1 MTGLSS
7 RPGTGY
13 KSSQGMTS
21 IGETPESNRNRSRDR
36 SRHAISDAAKA
47 LSETRSQQPVD
58 QGFQIGGALGQADL
72 DIPIE
77 LPADVPEEILRQAP
91 VSVKNR
97 LSMTLGIDPKTKA
110 DHRVSSV
117 YYPRALGDLLKSPAS
132 SQLLYSPQH
141 ATSNVATPVS
151 SRITSPEYGLENG
164 AYRPAHPE
172 GRSHSSLAGSGDQ
185 FKTRYA
191 MPTAIRGSARAS
203 VIDPMMKSQRASNP
217 AFTSHPAVMAMASAP
232 VELPA
237 EADHEE
243 MTIVMALEE
252 TSKPDKTSKPDSVQE
267 PGPEM
272 EEEPRT
278 KPEFSKGAAHTANT
292 SVISATGIPVLV
304 EQETSPGAS
313 RGEPQE
319 SSSHGDVTPSEVA
332 KPSGSDEDEGEV
344 YGDSKESQESSATVR
359 RSDVPNPT
367 AEGPMEAEKAAEN
380 PDSSH
385 IMAKPING
393 SLENVNDAQN
403 TTQAR
408 GGYVAELEASA
419 PVELTKSQEPA
430 APVELEAPFHNFTL
444 PPRPIAVSSNPDK
457 EVPRASIRNL
467 DDFFKLPSE
476 TSIKPGHKPRE
487 GGKSRTIDKT
497 KPLRLK
503 LAKLDGKIVPVRSS
517 PGDEGW
523 RDGEPGAPV
532 QLLKSDVVA
541 DIIETMSNTPPGSP
555 LHQRASSGTSHN
567 SAQRW
572 SHRSTRSLGPLGVAP
587 PPPAPGG
594 RPMVNPDFASAG
606 QFEGERKQKKKKKM
620 SIVSKDKWRLFFQNG
635 NSRALNPSQAAQ
647 AEKASRESGTQQGAL
662 GTEMMTGSGKD
673 VLWFKGEGKRGVDI
687 STSSG

>member
-1 MTGLSS
+1 MSS

-21 IGETPESNRNRSRDR
+21 IGETPESKRNRSRDR
-36 SRHAISDAAKA
+36 SYRAISDAAKA
-47 LSETRSQQPVD
+47 LSETRSQQPIE
-58 QGFQIGGALGQADL
+58 QGHQFGGALGQADL
-72 DIPIE
+72 DIPVE

-97 LSMTLGIDPKTKA
+97 LSMTLGIDPRTKA

-117 YYPRALGDLLKSPAS
+117 YYPRALGELLKSPAS

-151 SRITSPEYGLENG
+151 SSLTSPAYGLENG
-164 AYRPAHPE
+164 AYHPVHQE

-185 FKTRYA
+185 LKTRYA
-191 MPTAIRGSARAS
+191 MPTTIRGSARAS

-243 MTIVMALEE
+243 MTIVMALEN
-252 TSKPDKTSKPDSVQE
+252 PSKPDSE
-267 PGPEM
+267 RESGPEM
-272 EEEPRT
+272 EEGPRT
-278 KPEFSKGAAHTANT
+278 KPESSKGATHTANT
-292 SVISATGIPVLV
+292 YVISATGIPALV
-304 EQETSPGAS
+304 EQETSPVAS
-313 RGEPQE
+313 RGEPQQGN
-319 SSSHGDVTPSEVA
+319 SQGNVTPSEAA

-344 YGDSKESQESSATVR
+344 YEDSKESQESSATVQ
-359 RSDVPNPT
+359 RSDVPNPA
-367 AEGPMEAEKAAEN
+367 AEGPMEAEKLAETHEAN
-380 PDSSH
+380 H

-393 SLENVNDAQN
+393 SLENANDAKVN
-403 TTQAR
+403 TQAS

-419 PVELTKSQEPA
+419 PVESTKSQEPS

-476 TSIKPGHKPRE
+476 TSIKPGQKPRE
-487 GGKSRTIDKT
+487 GGKSSSIDKT

-517 PGDEGW
+517 PGDEEW
-523 RDGEPGAPV
+523 REGGPGASA

-555 LHQRASSGTSHN
+555 LHQRASSGASHN

-606 QFEGERKQKKKKKM
+606 QFEGERKQKKKKKKM

-647 AEKASRESGTQQGAL
+647 AEKASRESGTEQGAL

-673 VLWFKGEGKRGVDI
+673 VLWFKGEGKSGVGV